1 MGWFGCQLVAYT
13 IDFSPLRLVMDDR
26 LETGVG
32 QVLADAEPQGTGR
45 FSASKVPALEHTD
58 SKELR
63 LTTFHRGLLWFSML
77 RASCGLPNVA

>member
-1 MGWFGCQLVAYT
+1 MH
-13 IDFSPLRLVMDDR
+13 FSSLRLVMDDR

-32 QVLADAEPQGTGR
+32 QVLANAEPQGTDR

-63 LTTFHRGLLWFSML
+63 FTTFHRGLLCFLCCVTLVGCPMSHE
-77 RASCGLPNVA
+77 RFGLWL